1 MHAFE
6 WVFRLDPCKSRQ
18 FSKHDLFSEAFQA
31 RRVGGGGGGSRG
43 SNEPPKIFEVVIK
56 QSKDCDRSITRTT
69 TFLARIIG
77 GSRNILAL

>member
-1 MHAFE
+1 M
-6 WVFRLDPCKSRQ
+6 
-18 FSKHDLFSEAFQA
+18 
-31 RRVGGGGGGSRG
+31 GGGGGGFEG
-43 SNEPPKIFEVVIK
+43 FEGNEPPKIFEVVIK